1 MSIFYKDALLI
12 TLIIKIMETKI
23 GKVKWFNRTKGYGF
37 IEPSDGSKDVFI
49 HASEVEKLGITDLE
63 ENQKISYNTEN
74 NKGKLSAI
82 DIKLVD

>member
-1 MSIFYKDALLI
+1 
-12 TLIIKIMETKI
+12 METKI

-49 HASEVEKLGITDLE
+49 HVSEVEKLGIANLE

-74 NKGKLSAI
+74 NRGKLSAI

>member
-1 MSIFYKDALLI
+1 MLYLI
-12 TLIIKIMETKI
+12 TLIIKIMETKT

-49 HASEVEKLGITDLE
+49 HASEVEKLGIANLE

-74 NKGKLSAI
+74 NRGKLSAI